1 MSSAIYIRLY
11 TELQEASIKPDTMQY
26 FNTPSADHSIT
37 VDDACT
43 TLGLMDHRN
52 VTMHDS
58 GLYMGLIMQ

>member
-26 FNTPSADHSIT
+26 FNTPSADHSST

-43 TLGLMDHRN
+43 TLGLMDHHN